1 MKLPCKLLIQCPE
14 HFYIYVNIVL
24 AGNFLGIE
32 LYLLNLLYSSAP
44 DIPKNAKI
52 FSDMLVESS
61 LMNFRVKQVAFFLIF
76 YVSRILVHV
85 IIGISLIILGN
96 VWYERNMK
104 MKRTRFP

>member
-1 MKLPCKLLIQCPE
+1 MQVANSMSRALLYICK
-14 HFYIYVNIVL
+14 HS
-24 AGNFLGIE
+24 AGWELSWNE

-52 FSDMLVESS
+52 FSDLLVESS